1 MGRSWCEYCIQLCRR
16 NIILKDDGASLY
28 LIDWGYA
35 GFYPRFFEV
44 AMISCMFPYDAAYEQ
59 PLLQEIEV
67 IGLTDEEETSEVSK
81 KTAPRQTL
89 VSKVGD

>member
-1 MGRSWCEYCIQLCRR
+1 
-16 NIILKDDGASLY
+16 
-28 LIDWGYA
+28 
-35 GFYPRFFEV
+35 
-44 AMISCMFPYDAAYEQ
+44 MISYMFPYDAAYEQ